1 MWAQLSNSGETLK
14 LMIPSYSRKVISGQN
29 NYLGMVTSHK
39 IDENQMGDR
48 GSKSEIQSPQPNVFS
63 VKEQRVDG
71 SYFGFYPKLRCTL
84 MGGESRYQFKIPSK
98 QFTKKLFSTLN
109 TKPETGINPWVLT
122 GFADAEGCFS
132 IKIQQN
138 AKLKMKWRVRPVF
151 SITLH
156 IKDLAL
162 LESIK
167 INLGVGNISKSGE
180 KAVMYAVDS
189 IKEIPVI
196 INHFDKYPLVTQ
208 KLSDYLIFKQCFEI
222 IKQGNHL
229 TEIGLLE
236 IIGLKSNLNLGLPVK
251 IKEAFPNVPEV
262 KKLEYKFNGIPNPF
276 WITGFTSGE
285 GSFHILSRNSNI
297 AKQELFT
304 RFSIHLHIRDLEVLQ
319 VISTYFKEDLSEK
332 KLSLTDKSAQL
343 QISKFSVINNI
354 IIPFFNKH
362 HLLGMKRLDFID
374 FCKVCD
380 ILKTKEHLTSKSVYN
395 QIIEIKSSMNL
406 NRK

>member
-14 LMIPSYSRKVISGQN
+14 LMIPSHSRKAMSGQN
-29 NYLGMVTSHK
+29 NYLGTVTSHK
-39 IDENQMGDR
+39 IDEKKMGDR

-98 QFTKKLFSTLN
+98 QLTQKLFSTLI
-109 TKPETGINPWVLT
+109 TKPETGINPWFLT

-132 IKIQQN
+132 IKIQHN
-138 AKLKMKWRVRPVF
+138 AQLKMKWRVRPVF

-167 INLGVGNISKSGE
+167 NNLGVGNISKSGE
-180 KAVMYAVDS
+180 KAVMFAVDS
-189 IKEIPVI
+189 IKEIPDI
-196 INHFDKYPLVTQ
+196 IHHFDKYPLVTQ

-222 IKQGNHL
+222 INQGSHL
-229 TEIGLLE
+229 TETGLLK

-251 IKEAFPNVPEV
+251 VKEAFPNVPKV
-262 KKLEYKFNGIPNPF
+262 NKSEYKFNGIPNPF
-276 WITGFTSGE
+276 WISGFTSGE
-285 GSFHILSRNSNI
+285 GSFQILSRSSNN
-297 AKQELFT
+297 ELFA
-304 RFSIHLHIRDLEVLQ
+304 RFSIHLHLRDLEVLEG
-319 VISTYFKEDLSEK
+319 ISAYFKESNLK
-332 KLSLTDKSAQL
+332 KLSLSEKSAQL
-343 QISKFSVINNI
+343 QISKFSVVNNI
-354 IIPFFNKH
+354 VVPFFKNH
-362 HLLGMKRLDFID
+362 PLLGMKSLDFID
-374 FCKVCD
+374 FCTVCD

-395 QIIEIKSSMNL
+395 QIIEIKSGMNL